1 MPHCHTYLKKLRDN
15 GYRIT
20 PQRKMI
26 IEVIA
31 HCGRHMSAEEVMKRT
46 GKTANSPNI
55 ATVYRTLD
63 LLVENGLAS
72 RIDLGDGKTAYATGE
87 HGPHIHL
94 VCKHCGSITE
104 IIETDIS
111 TSLEKVESL
120 YDFDCRPYHFSIHGL
135 CSVCRNSKA
144 D

>member
-1 MPHCHTYLKKLRDN
+1 MPHCHTYLKKLRDH

-20 PQRKMI
+20 PQREMI
-26 IEVIA
+26 VQIIA
-31 HCGRHMSAEEVMKRT
+31 HCGRHMSAEEVMEKLRE
-46 GKTANSPNI
+46 KTSSINI

-72 RIDLGDGKTAYATGE
+72 RFDLGNGKTAYATSE

-94 VCKHCGSITE
+94 VCKHCGSVTE
-104 IIETDIS
+104 ISESDIS
-111 TSLEKVESL
+111 ASLDRIEDL
-120 YDFDCRPYHFSIHGL
+120 YDFDCRPYHFSMHGL
-135 CSVCRNSKA
+135 CRDCRDSKT

>member
-1 MPHCHTYLKKLRDN
+1 MPLFRTYLNKLREQ

-20 PQRKMI
+20 PQREI
-26 IEVIA
+26 IVEIMA
-31 HCGRHMSAEEVMKRT
+31 HCGKHMSAEEVMKKARK
-46 GKTANSPNI
+46 KTKSMNI

-72 RIDLGDGKTAYATGE
+72 RIDLDNGKTAYATGE

-104 IIETDIS
+104 ISERDIS
-111 TSLEKVESL
+111 TFLEKIEKR
-120 YDFDCRPYHFSIHGL
+120 YNFDCRPYHFSIHGL
-135 CSVCRNSKA
+135 CSNCKSN
-144 D
+144 